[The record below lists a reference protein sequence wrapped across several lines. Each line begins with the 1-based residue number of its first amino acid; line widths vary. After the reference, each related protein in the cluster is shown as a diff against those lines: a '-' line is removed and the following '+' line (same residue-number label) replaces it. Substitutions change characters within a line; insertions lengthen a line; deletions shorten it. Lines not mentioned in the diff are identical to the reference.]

1 MAAVLV
7 SIAYIAAQMLADIG
21 SLRIVLFLGLS
32 VDAGTF
38 IYPITFTLRDLV
50 HKVAGIKVARAL
62 IVAAAAVNLLM
73 AGFFWFVAKL
83 PADPQVGPQA
93 AFGEVLSPVWRIV
106 VASIVAEVLSELI
119 DTEVYHLWVTR
130 ITRRFQWLRVLT
142 SNSVSVP
149 LDSLVFCWVAFGGT
163 MPGAVVW
170 TIVLSNIL
178 VKMATTLVG
187 LPLIYLVRE
196 RPRSLHSE

>member
-7 SIAYIAAQMLADIG
+7 SAAYIAAQMLADIG

-32 VDAGTF
+32 IDAGTF

-62 IVAAAAVNLLM
+62 IIAAAVINLVM
-73 AGFFWFVAKL
+73 AFFFWIIARL
-83 PADPQVGPQA
+83 PGDPQVGPQVE
-93 AFGEVLSPVWRIV
+93 FGAVLAPVWRIV
-106 VASIVAEVLSELI
+106 IASIIAEVLSELT
-119 DTEVYHLWVTR
+119 DTEVYHLWVR
-130 ITRRFQWLRVLT
+130 RVTRRFQWLRVLV

-149 LDSLVFCWVAFGGT
+149 LDSLVFAWLAFGG
-163 MPGAVVW
+163 MYAGAVVW
-170 TIVLSNIL
+170 SIVLSNIL

-196 RPRSLHSE
+196 RPAGDA

>member
-7 SIAYIAAQMLADIG
+7 STAYIAAQMLADIG

-32 VDAGTF
+32 IDAGTF

-62 IVAAAAVNLLM
+62 IIAAAVVNLVM
-73 AGFFWFVAKL
+73 AGFFWFVANL
-83 PADPQVGPQA
+83 LADPQVGPQT

-106 VASIVAEVLSELI
+106 IASIIAEVLSELI
-119 DTEVYHLWVTR
+119 DTEVYQLWVTR
-130 ITRRFQWLRVLT
+130 ITHRFQWLRVLT

-149 LDSLVFCWVAFGGT
+149 LDSLVFAWLAFGGA
-163 MPGAVVW
+163 MPGTVVW
-170 TIVLSNIL
+170 AIVLSNIL
-178 VKMATTLVG
+178 VKMATTLVS

-196 RPRSLHSE
+196 RPA